1 MEDAV
6 RQRVKQVLEFK
17 GITLNAISKAMGYP
31 QSNLNKQINS
41 TTSISLRTVLV
52 ILDYAKNIS
61 AEWLLRGE
69 GEMEKPTSP
78 NLEIIESLKAENN
91 MLRGENQ
98 VLREQLGLG
107 ERKSS
112 HWQEC
117 VIIDFLTKK

>member
-1 MEDAV
+1 MEDTV

-61 AEWLLRGE
+61 AEWLLRGD
-69 GEMEKPTSP
+69 GEMEKTTSP

-91 MLRGENQ
+91 MLRGENR

-107 ERKSS
+107 ERKVSS
-112 HWQEC
+112 GRSA
-117 VIIDFLTKK
+117 